1 MGNITETGHFEELL
15 RETEEDF
22 DELEVENLH
31 ITNENVEKVIY
42 SYRSLERQV
51 KELAERKNASIEF
64 YNGEMAKVEK
74 NMDYKSNVLRSF
86 VEGNNKKTM
95 KFPNG
100 TMSIRKST
108 KHIHSGS
115 EKKLIEWCEKTDKG
129 DQFGLVKETKRPSKS
144 AIIKFIKDT
153 GFSPDDWDIVEKS
166 SFTIKT
172 Q

>member
-1 MGNITETGHFEELL
+1 MGNITETSHFEELL
-15 RETEEDF
+15 TEQ
-22 DELEVENLH
+22 ENEFATEYLDV
-31 ITNENVEKVIY
+31 TNENVERVLY

-51 KELAERKNASIEF
+51 DELNERKNASIEF
-64 YNGEMAKVEK
+64 YNGEIEKIEK
-74 NMDYKSNVLRSF
+74 NMNYKSNVLRSF

-95 KFPNG
+95 KFPNA

-108 KHIHSGS
+108 KHVHSGS
-115 EKKLIEWCEKTDKG
+115 EKKLIEWCEKTDK
-129 DQFGLVKETKRPSKS
+129 DDEFGLVKETKKPSKS

-153 GFSPDDWDIVEKS
+153 GFSPDDWDIIEKS